1 MKPDQSEFV
10 FRLAE
15 VGDAQALSNYYINNA
30 THLQNSG
37 PTREPGF
44 DSPDVW
50 RLRLSSWE
58 TQHRERLAAHFVSLN
73 SREEIVACCNLSN
86 VVFGGFMACH
96 MGYGIAKA
104 YEGRGLM
111 KSLCLEAIDFAFQDL
126 GLNRIMANY
135 VPSNERSGKLL
146 ASLGFVIEGR
156 AARYLKINGVW
167 QDHVLTSLINPEPV
181 QS

>member
-1 MKPDQSEFV
+1 
-10 FRLAE
+10 
-15 VGDAQALSNYYINNA
+15 
-30 THLQNSG
+30 
-37 PTREPGF
+37 
-44 DSPDVW
+44 
-50 RLRLSSWE
+50 
-58 TQHRERLAAHFVSLN
+58 
-73 SREEIVACCNLSN
+73 
-86 VVFGGFMACH
+86 MACH
-96 MGYGIAKA
+96 MGFGIAKA

-167 QDHVLTSLINPEPV
+167 QDHVLTSLINPEAV